1 MVSDIVRRGLFHRHI
16 SSAAEGRDA
25 GQNVATVALMD
36 FELHIG
42 SVRTGAERRC
52 SRVHRQTKC
61 DTSVPLRSTAER
73 LEEQAP
79 RSRALCERE
88 QRGARSI
95 DTVCPVAVVPPPG
108 RGPYAADCRRS
119 CRVDRG
125 CSHSQN
131 AGARWREREHTGLD
145 ERSMARRTTGV
156 ALTVGVPD
164 DVPSRTRS
172 RPGGARWRSCSIVGW
187 HYHHGRW
194 CSSRLLSLHRRPPR
208 LF

>member
-1 MVSDIVRRGLFHRHI
+1 LSRDHRTPADAPCEADYHQRSWSTSSVTCNTCVPFGAQPSGLKNKRLAVVRC
-16 SSAAEGRDA
+16 A
-25 GQNVATVALMD
+25 
-36 FELHIG
+36 
-42 SVRTGAERRC
+42 
-52 SRVHRQTKC
+52 
-61 DTSVPLRSTAER
+61 
-73 LEEQAP
+73 
-79 RSRALCERE
+79 RE
-88 QRGARSI
+88 QRGARPI

-108 RGPYAADCRRS
+108 REPYAADCRRS

-164 DVPSRTRS
+164 DVPSRARS

-187 HYHHGRW
+187 HYH
-194 CSSRLLSLHRRPPR
+194 RPPR

>member
-16 SSAAEGRDA
+16 RSAAEGRDA

-73 LEEQAP
+73 LEEHAP

-164 DVPSRTRS
+164 NVPSRTRS
-172 RPGGARWRSCSIVGW
+172 RPGEYEHCG
-187 HYHHGRW
+187 
-194 CSSRLLSLHRRPPR
+194 SRQMARPPR
-208 LF
+208 STASPPTDRR